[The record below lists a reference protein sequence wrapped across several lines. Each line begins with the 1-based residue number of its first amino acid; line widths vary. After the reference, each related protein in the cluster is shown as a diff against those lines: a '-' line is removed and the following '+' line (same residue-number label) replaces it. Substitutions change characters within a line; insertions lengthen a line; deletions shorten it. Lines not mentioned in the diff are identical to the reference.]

1 MPRAKPYEQFA
12 DFGKKKVST
21 TPLPVTRAN
30 TKRVVNTAPAL
41 AQARSY
47 PNTSTNA
54 SAATVSP
61 DKPLTE
67 KQKLFVQ
74 NWAKGDSVNN
84 AALRAGFA
92 SPGMAYRLVHMPN
105 VLRLKA
111 QYEKKYEEES
121 QMTRKKVMDGFL
133 EAIEMAKLMSEPAT
147 MVSGWREIAKMCGYM
162 APVEHKV
169 KVDVTGNVTMQQLTQ
184 LSDAELLEVI
194 QKDAPALPFVEDV
207 TPNTPPEPL

>member
-1 MPRAKPYEQFA
+1 MPRAKPYDQFA
-12 DFGKKKVST
+12 EFGKKKVDT
-21 TPLPVTRAN
+21 TPKPVTRAN
-30 TKRVVNTAPAL
+30 TKRGANKPPAL
-41 AQARSY
+41 DQARSY
-47 PNTSTNA
+47 PSTATNA
-54 SAATVSP
+54 QAAQVSP

-92 SPGMAYRLVHMPN
+92 SPSMAYRLVCMPN

-111 QYEKKYEEES
+111 QYEAKYEEES
-121 QMTRKKVMDGFL
+121 KMTRKKVMDGFL

-147 MVSGWREIAKMCGYM
+147 MVSGWREIAKMCGYLS
-162 APVEHKV
+162 PVEHKV
-169 KVDVTGNVTMQQLTQ
+169 KIDVSGNVTMQQLTQ

-194 QKDAPALPFVEDV
+194 QKDVPALPFVEEV
-207 TPNTPPEPL
+207 LPEPR

>member
-1 MPRAKPYEQFA
+1 MTKPQANPSPTALAKRNTAPRPI
-12 DFGKKKVST
+12 
-21 TPLPVTRAN
+21 TRTN
-30 TKRVVNTAPAL
+30 TKRGVNAAPAL
-41 AQARSY
+41 DTARSY
-47 PNTSTNA
+47 PDTSTL
-54 SAATVSP
+54 AAAAQISP

-92 SPGMAYRLVHMPN
+92 SPSMAYRLIHMPN

-111 QYEKKYEEES
+111 QYEAKYEEES
-121 QMTRKKVMDGFL
+121 KMTRKKVMDGFL

-169 KVDVTGNVTMQQLTQ
+169 KVDVSGNVTMQQLTQ

>member
-1 MPRAKPYEQFA
+1 MPRAKPYDQFA
-12 DFGKKKVST
+12 EFGKKKVDT
-21 TPLPVTRAN
+21 TPKPVTRAN
-30 TKRVVNTAPAL
+30 TKRGVNAAPAL
-41 AQARSY
+41 DTARSHL
-47 PNTSTNA
+47 NTSTIA
-54 SAATVSP
+54 TAALVSP

-74 NWAKGDSVNN
+74 NWAKGDSINN

-92 SPGMAYRLVHMPN
+92 SPGMAYRLIHMPN

-111 QYEKKYEEES
+111 QYEAKYEEES
-121 QMTRKKVMDGFL
+121 KMTRKRVMDGLL

-194 QKDAPALPFVEDV
+194 QKDVPALPFVEEV
-207 TPNTPPEPL
+207 PPEPL